1 MPAGWTARRETGTGS
16 VGDRTGNAAQIDYF
30 TALGAP
36 PHGTTTIT
44 VYVDESHIQGAFLHH
59 WECTTWSP
67 LPLTSARG
75 AEVLA
80 ASVGQQSVLFNTSA
94 AHFQVS
100 WTIPGDQGDVMM
112 TTPPTSVPRATF
124 QADQLLFEQMRA
136 SFTPTPATP
145 LVCWSPAAGGGAL
158 VLAAPPGSSRL
169 GWPGERLARCAS
181 RLHGPNVLPDILP
194 CAAWFA
200 APLTRAARTGGDNA
214 LALLGGEQ
222 RRLTSWWQGHLALRP
237 GAHLEF
243 NGQIPLHLAP
253 LRQI

>member
-1 MPAGWTARRETGTGS
+1 VLWVAGIVTILVIVFVVFLPRIPRPLAAVSRPVAQTPTRIPTAIAWQTYRDPTGFFTLQMPAGWTARRDTGTGS

-44 VYVDESHIQGAFLHH
+44 VYVDESPIQGAFLHH

-67 LPLTSARG
+67 LPLTSARV

-80 ASVGQQSVLFNTSA
+80 ASVGQQIVLFNTSA
-94 AHFQVS
+94 APFQVS

-145 LVCWSPAAGGGAL
+145 LVC
-158 VLAAPPGSSRL
+158 
-169 GWPGERLARCAS
+169 
-181 RLHGPNVLPDILP
+181 
-194 CAAWFA
+194 
-200 APLTRAARTGGDNA
+200 
-214 LALLGGEQ
+214 
-222 RRLTSWWQGHLALRP
+222 
-237 GAHLEF
+237 
-243 NGQIPLHLAP
+243 
-253 LRQI
+253 